1 MQSLAAHLDDV
12 MAQAEIAANA
22 ERDLGAETPT
32 APSMRQEAPAAP
44 AEEEAE
50 SEEPAPGEEPQEG
63 DDGEGDTEG
72 EEEEAGEPTPA
83 PAQAQTEPPKLGRR
97 AAVREA
103 ERLSSELE
111 RSKKEAA
118 ELKAAAERFRGE
130 VSALRA
136 SDQTIRN
143 HLQKESGYVREPNG
157 RYRYENLSE
166 KVLKGSAS
174 PEEQEEVAR
183 MTSWHEFAA
192 PIFRAAEEMV
202 LGSFKADWT
211 TVKDL
216 EGIGDDGLSKL
227 NTVPSTVDAVREVH
241 ARAYAAGQAKA
252 KAESQARIARL
263 QAEVKSLRTGV
274 VARAPQPAAAN
285 GAAVPA
291 KGGFLQRAIGPDGL
305 SNPDFDRE
313 VAAGKWLGVDLAQ
326 T

>member
-32 APSMRQEAPAAP
+32 APSTRQEAPAAP
-44 AEEEAE
+44 AEEEE
-50 SEEPAPGEEPQEG
+50 SDTEEPKPGEQPQEG
-63 DDGEGDTEG
+63 DDGEGDAED
-72 EEEEAGEPTPA
+72 EEDEAEEPTPA
-83 PAQAQTEPPKLGRR
+83 PAPVQQAEQPKYSRR
-97 AAVREA
+97 DAARF
-103 ERLSSELE
+103 
-111 RSKKEAA
+111 AA
-118 ELKAAAERFRGE
+118 ELESAKKDLTEVRAAAERFRGE

-227 NTVPSTVDAVREVH
+227 NAVPSTVDAVREVH

-291 KGGFLQRAIGPDGL
+291 KGGFLQKAIGPDGL